1 MQERKC
7 VMCRGHAIY
16 IDDSNE
22 ILQYVNEDGTFV
34 ICTYAEA
41 WEICKEIGDP
51 DRLPHN
57 ATYLMKDDE
66 YVGRIRG
73 LD

>member
-1 MQERKC
+1 
-7 VMCRGHAIY
+7 MCRSYAIY
-16 IDDSNE
+16 IDDANE
-22 ILQYVNEDGTFV
+22 IIQYVNDDGTFV
-34 ICTYAEA
+34 VCVYSHS

-57 ATYLMKDDE
+57 ASFLIKNEE

>member
-1 MQERKC
+1 
-7 VMCRGHAIY
+7 MCRGRAVY
-16 IDDSNE
+16 IEDADDVVRY
-22 ILQYVNEDGTFV
+22 INEDGTFV
-34 ICTYAEA
+34 TCVFAEA

-57 ATYLMKDDE
+57 ASFLIKNEE